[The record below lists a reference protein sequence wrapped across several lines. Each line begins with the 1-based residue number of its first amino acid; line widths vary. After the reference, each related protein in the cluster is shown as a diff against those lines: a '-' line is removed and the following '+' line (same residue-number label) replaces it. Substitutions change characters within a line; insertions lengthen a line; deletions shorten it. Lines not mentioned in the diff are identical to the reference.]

1 MVWKSCVR
9 VCYDIF
15 EFPTDRSERLNAR
28 DLTAFIII
36 FTIFSTL
43 KRPVHFLIEN
53 VFTFMRHRNRQQQHQ
68 HQLTHTIE
76 RNGRISRA
84 VERVAFIL
92 FFVIIGVI
100 YLAVHFIILFWC
112 KRLCCWWTGARALC
126 LCTGM
131 LWLCGVC
138 VWECVWECE
147 CMWLCETCCCWS
159 SI

>member
-1 MVWKSCVR
+1 MR

-43 KRPVHFLIEN
+43 KRPVHFHIEN
-53 VFTFMRHRNRQQQHQ
+53 VFTFMRHRNRQQQQQ

-84 VERVAFIL
+84 VDRVAFIFFLLLLVL
-92 FFVIIGVI
+92 FI
-100 YLAVHFIILFWC
+100 
-112 KRLCCWWTGARALC
+112 
-126 LCTGM
+126 
-131 LWLCGVC
+131 
-138 VWECVWECE
+138 
-147 CMWLCETCCCWS
+147 
-159 SI
+159 